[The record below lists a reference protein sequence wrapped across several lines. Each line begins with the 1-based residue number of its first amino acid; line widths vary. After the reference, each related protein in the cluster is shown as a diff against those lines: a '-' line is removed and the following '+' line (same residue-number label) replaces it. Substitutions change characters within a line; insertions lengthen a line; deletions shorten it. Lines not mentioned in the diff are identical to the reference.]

1 MISKLSSLGLL
12 VGACAALVGTGLG
25 CGDDGDGSGGSGT
38 GTGTGAG
45 MGGSGTGSGMG
56 GGGNGGG
63 GAGGMTMT
71 GANCDPASG
80 AEGTVALTE
89 FATGF
94 SVPMMVTYAPGD
106 DERLWVVER
115 GGTIQLL
122 KNGVAAGQFLDVSSL
137 MVQNFQSEEGLLG
150 LAFHPNYANNGRFWV
165 HYSAPGGTN
174 HLNAIQEFRRDPA
187 NPDVADPNPVHP
199 PVITVDQFAPNHNGG
214 HIEFSP
220 VDGFLYIGIGD
231 GGSSNDP
238 QGNGPNK
245 NTLLATLLRL
255 DVNATDGT
263 YDAPAGNI
271 TDGAPE
277 IFDWGLRNPY
287 RWSFDVCT
295 GDRYIADVGQNAWE
309 EVDVAPASQGATN
322 WGWDCREGANDFGQS
337 TNGCP
342 FGDEVDPVWQYQHV
356 GGGRSITGGYVYR
369 GQAIPWLR
377 GWYFFGDFVTGEV
390 WRFQWDNGPVANV
403 VDVTNV
409 GGQRLTG
416 FGQDNQ
422 GEVYVVDATGTIFQ
436 VTAQ

>member
-1 MISKLSSLGLL
+1 MSNDDVFFDLIDRIVCLDVGGRGVAGLFEPARALVNGSLSLAAANKLALLQSGDTVFILTGSLTRASVSPKIAENDGPIGSAILARALSLGFNAIPVIIVDASICNRVAKMVEFSGLNVVSYEQAKAATSLPRFTGIAVMENGAIEDKAARQAAIDLL
-12 VGACAALVGTGLG
+12 
-25 CGDDGDGSGGSGT
+25 
-38 GTGTGAG
+38 
-45 MGGSGTGSGMG
+45 
-56 GGGNGGG
+56 NI
-63 GAGGMTMT
+63 
-71 GANCDPASG
+71 
-80 AEGTVALTE
+80 
-89 FATGF
+89 
-94 SVPMMVTYAPGD
+94 YAPRAVVAC
-106 DERLWVVER
+106 ERAGISADGTYRNALGQDYSEGREKLDYIVKFASER
-115 GGTIQLL
+115 GLPT
-122 KNGVAAGQFLDVSSL
+122 
-137 MVQNFQSEEGLLG
+137 
-150 LAFHPNYANNGRFWV
+150 
-165 HYSAPGGTN
+165 
-174 HLNAIQEFRRDPA
+174 
-187 NPDVADPNPVHP
+187 
-199 PVITVDQFAPNHNGG
+199 
-214 HIEFSP
+214 
-220 VDGFLYIGIGD
+220 IGIGD